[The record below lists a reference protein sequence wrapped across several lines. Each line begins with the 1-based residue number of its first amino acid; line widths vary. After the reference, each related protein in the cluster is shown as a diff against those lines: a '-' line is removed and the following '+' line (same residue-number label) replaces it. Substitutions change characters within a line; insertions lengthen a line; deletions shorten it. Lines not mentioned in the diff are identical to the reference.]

1 MTEEIMTQEDYFKD
15 EPIYL
20 RKVIEELKQE
30 KAVLQAYK
38 DVNEDFKKAWEEIK
52 DKYFDYKQALEEIRN
67 CINIYCTVDNDFIN
81 SETYL
86 RIKDELEVLGNEKM

>member
-30 KAVLQAYK
+30 NNILKEKLERQRDYIVNYKNFEYEKQQKYRKAFERIQEVIYRTDSQHPASVANLVS
-38 DVNEDFKKAWEEIK
+38 D
-52 DKYFDYKQALEEIRN
+52 IR
-67 CINIYCTVDNDFIN
+67 
-81 SETYL
+81 
-86 RIKDELEVLGNEKM
+86 